1 MEINLSYDQLNNEY
15 SMLMGV
21 LGASVSKHLID
32 EHLTCI
38 WANSYYYELIGY
50 TKAAYEAHF
59 QNQCD
64 RYFETNPEGWKL
76 LTEKIESSL
85 AKGEKGYSV
94 YLPMVYPDGSKF
106 WIKLQAVFTDEYI
119 GG

>member
-50 TKAAYEAHF
+50 TKAAYETRF

-85 AKGEKGYSV
+85 AKGEK
-94 YLPMVYPDGSKF
+94 
-106 WIKLQAVFTDEYI
+106 
-119 GG
+119 